1 MEDEKKTESKAKNVG
16 GRPRKK
22 TKRET
27 KMGFNATAVEHT
39 LIQEKA
45 KRAGL
50 RPADYLRDLALKGKP
65 RPMPSPEQLQLYR
78 DITGIANNL
87 NQLTKEAHKQNLPAL
102 AGRVLKTLDETAKTL
117 KSIRD
122 HQN

>member
-1 MEDEKKTESKAKNVG
+1 MEEKKRQKPRQKTKVADRRKN
-16 GRPRKK
+16 
-22 TKRET
+22 KRET

-50 RPADYLRDLALKGKP
+50 RPADYFRDLALKGKP
-65 RPMPSPEQLQLYR
+65 RPMPSPEELQLYR

-87 NQLTKEAHKQNLPAL
+87 NQLAKEAHKQNFPAL
-102 AGRVLKTLDETAKTL
+102 APRVLRTLEETTKSLKT
-117 KSIRD
+117 IRD